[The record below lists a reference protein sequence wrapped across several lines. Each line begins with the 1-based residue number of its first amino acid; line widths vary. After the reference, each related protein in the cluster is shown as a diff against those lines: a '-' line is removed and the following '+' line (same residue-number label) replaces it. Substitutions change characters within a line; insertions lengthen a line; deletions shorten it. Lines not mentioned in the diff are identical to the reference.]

1 VATADMSICELDQ
14 DILVTN
20 VLSRVHP
27 SDLRNFVLSCK
38 TFYAQ
43 KCEYFE
49 ENEYTKGFQ
58 KYSKNTRDY
67 FSAMANS
74 YITFKRYNLSMQV
87 MDIIKDRTNAT
98 TQLVQYHQSIGE
110 KTEGAYRT
118 YMLELLLN
126 QYGYTAKT
134 SCEQKMDLIFNT
146 KWWKSNIDCYD
157 MYQIVYHLSYR
168 KYRSLQ
174 EHLRQLTP
182 VYDSDCF
189 HYGTFLSLIKTLSRI
204 SMSEQKLGLILK
216 YVIFSYLGNIIDK
229 ISTRK
234 YSGFFRECIDM
245 IEVSEKCI
253 DKAKYFPKYIRQLL
267 SEKFSEIHS
276 LLKDRL

>member
-1 VATADMSICELDQ
+1 MSICELDQ

>member
-1 VATADMSICELDQ
+1 MSICELDQ

-38 TFYAQ
+38 TFYAH